1 MAAKMYGVNTDM
13 DFFISL
19 FIAIIAFSIGAP
31 GVPGGVFICLTTI
44 IQSLGMPAEAAA
56 FALGV
61 ESLVSL
67 FRMTI
72 NVIGDIAVTTA
83 LASREKLIDR
93 KIYDS

>member
-1 MAAKMYGVNTDM
+1 
-13 DFFISL
+13 
-19 FIAIIAFSIGAP
+19 
-31 GVPGGVFICLTTI
+31 
-44 IQSLGMPAEAAA
+44 MPAEAAA